1 VGPLPGRLCNLR
13 ATARARAS
21 PRASATVVEVVG
33 AETPKEVC
41 SGSWMGAGRRMP
53 LMRSARRG
61 QAEGWVCCVRAIRA
75 VLYGRWLM
83 RDRSSAVRP
92 EKLTRRKM
100 SF

>member
-1 VGPLPGRLCNLR
+1 M
-13 ATARARAS
+13 ARAS

-33 AETPKEVC
+33 AETPKEIC

-53 LMRSARRG
+53 LRRSARRG
-61 QAEGWVCCVRAIRA
+61 QEEGWVCDVRAIK
-75 VLYGRWLM
+75 VVVHGRWLM

-92 EKLTRRKM
+92 EKVTRMKM